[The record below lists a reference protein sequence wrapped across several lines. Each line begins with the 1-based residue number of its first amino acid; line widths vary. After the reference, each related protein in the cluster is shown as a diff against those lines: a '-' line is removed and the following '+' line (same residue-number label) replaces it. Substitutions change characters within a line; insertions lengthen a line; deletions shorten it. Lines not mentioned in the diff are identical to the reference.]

1 MPATTIQEVLEE
13 HTDAWM
19 ATPGVVGTAI
29 GEFEGRP
36 CIKVLVAEKTR
47 QLQERIPTAVEGHR
61 VVLEETGEFRAL

>member
-1 MPATTIQEVLEE
+1 MPAKTIQEVLAE

-29 GEFEGRP
+29 GELEGRS
-36 CIKVLVAEKTR
+36 CIKVFVAEKTEE
-47 QLQERIPTAVEGHR
+47 LLAKIPGTLEGYP